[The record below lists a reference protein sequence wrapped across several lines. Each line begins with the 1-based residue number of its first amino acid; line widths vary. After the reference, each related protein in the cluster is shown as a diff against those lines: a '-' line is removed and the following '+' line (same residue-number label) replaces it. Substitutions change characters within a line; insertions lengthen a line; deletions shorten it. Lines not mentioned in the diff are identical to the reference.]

1 MSDIIKHE
9 CGVALIRLLKPLAY
23 YKEKYGDIHYGL
35 TKMYLLMEKQHN
47 RGQDGAGLA
56 VVKLDSKPGTRYY
69 DRIRSIDNQAIKNIF
84 ETIFSQFSNISTAE
98 QDRIKDMNYVKDNY
112 QFMGELL
119 LGHLRYGTHGTNS
132 MHNCHPR
139 LRANNWMTRTL
150 LVAGNFNLTNVDELF
165 EHLVSLGQFPKE
177 VSDTMTVLEK
187 IGHFLDVE
195 NQRLFK
201 HYKEKGVSNIDITK
215 LIAENMDIHRIL
227 KQSSE
232 DFDGGYVMAGAI
244 GHGDAFV
251 IRDPVGIRPA
261 FYYKDDEVV
270 VVASERP
277 AIQTTF
283 NVHRS
288 KVMELS
294 PGSVLIIKK
303 DGSVGEVQC
312 CPPAEKKSCSF
323 ERIYFSRGSDFEIY
337 QERKQ
342 LGRFLVPKILDAIQ
356 NDIENTVFSYI
367 PNTAEVAFF
376 GMIDELHRQVLE
388 TKLRNAEKEGVN
400 DLKAFTETLKQMPR
414 IEKIAIKDAKLRTFI
429 TEDTSRNDL
438 VHHVYDV
445 TYGLVRNG
453 QDTLVV
459 LDDSIV
465 RGTTL
470 KESILTMLDRLQPKK
485 VIIVSSAP
493 QIRYPDCYGIDM
505 SKLGSFVAF
514 RAAVALLQERGQSDL
529 LKNLYYQCIEELKK
543 PVSEMRNLV
552 KEIYNPFTDE
562 EISDKIA
569 DIVKPNHIFSQ
580 VQIIY
585 QSVAD
590 LHNACPENNGDWYF
604 TGNYPTPGGNRVV
617 LNAFVNYME
626 GKNVRAYG

>member
-1 MSDIIKHE
+1 MSELIKHE
-9 CGVALIRLLKPLAY
+9 CGVALVRLLKPLSY

-56 VVKLDSKPGTRYY
+56 TIKLDSTPGSRYY
-69 DRIRSIDNQAIKNIF
+69 DRIRSVDPQAIKFIF
-84 ETIFSQFSNISTAE
+84 ESIFSQFANLSDAE
-98 QDRIKDMNYVKDNY
+98 AERIKDMNYAKDNY

-119 LGHLRYGTHGTNS
+119 LGHLRYGTHGGND

-139 LRANNWMTRTL
+139 IRANNWMTRTL
-150 LVAGNFNLTNVDELF
+150 IVAGNFNLTNVNELF
-165 EHLVSLGQFPKE
+165 DNLVNLGQFPRE
-177 VSDTMTVLEK
+177 VSDTMTILEK

-201 HYKEKGVSNIDITK
+201 HYKHQGLSNMDITN
-215 LIAENMDIHRIL
+215 LIAENIDLPKIL
-227 KQSSE
+227 KPSSE
-232 DFDGGYVMAGAI
+232 DFDGGYVMAGLI

-251 IRDPVGIRPA
+251 LRDPNGIRPA
-261 FYYKDDEVV
+261 YYYKDDEVV

-277 AIQTTF
+277 AIQTAF

-288 KVMELS
+288 KVIELT
-294 PGSVLIIKK
+294 PGAALVIKK
-303 DGSVGEVQC
+303 DGSVGEVGC
-312 CPPAEKKSCSF
+312 CEPRERKSCSF
-323 ERIYFSRGSDFEIY
+323 ERIYFSRGSDYEIY

-342 LGRFLVPKILDAIQ
+342 LGRILVPRILKAIDF
-356 NDIENTVFSYI
+356 DIENTVFSYI
-367 PNTAEVAFF
+367 PNTAEVAFY
-376 GMIDELHRQVLE
+376 GMIDELHKQVLKR
-388 TKLRNAEKEGVN
+388 KLEQAKEQGIN
-400 DLKAFTETLKQMPR
+400 DLNAFSETLSQMPR

-445 TYGLVRNG
+445 TYGIVRNNL
-453 QDTLVV
+453 DTLVV

-485 VIIVSSAP
+485 IIIVSSAP

-505 SKLGSFVAF
+505 SKMGSFVAF
-514 RAAVALLQERGQSDL
+514 YAAVELLKERGMQSVLDETYALCKEEL
-529 LKNLYYQCIEELKK
+529 LKPLI
-543 PVSEMRNLV
+543 EMRNHV
-552 KEIYNPFTDE
+552 KKVYAPFSDE
-562 EISDKIA
+562 EISAKIA
-569 DIVKPNHIFSQ
+569 QIVKPQHIFSQ
-580 VQIIY
+580 VDVVY
-585 QSVAD
+585 QTIEG
-590 LHNACPENNGDWYF
+590 LHAACPNHTGDWYF

-626 GKNVRAYG
+626 GRNVRAY